1 MKMILSV
8 ILTVSTAFIL
18 GEYLPWWSVAVAAF
32 AVSLVTNQAPGAA
45 FISGFLGIALL
56 WVAYS
61 SWINQLNESLLSERI
76 ASVLPLQG
84 SSVLLILLTGL
95 IGGLAGGLSALTAS
109 YLVRPRE
116 RRVDYQN
123 YYRNKM
129 R

>member
-8 ILTVSTAFIL
+8 ILIASAAFIL

-32 AVSLVTNQAPGAA
+32 AVSLIISQSPGAA

-56 WVAYS
+56 WIAYS
-61 SWINQLNESLLSERI
+61 SWINHLNESLLSERI

-84 SSVLLILLTGL
+84 SSILLILLTGL
-95 IGGLAGGLSALTAS
+95 IGGLAGGLSALSAS
-109 YLVRPRE
+109 YLVRPKQG
-116 RRVDYQN
+116 RVDYQN

>member
-1 MKMILSV
+1 MKMILS
-8 ILTVSTAFIL
+8 IMFTAFAAFVL
-18 GEYLPWWSVAVAAF
+18 GEYLPWWSVAMAAF
-32 AVSLVTNQAPGAA
+32 AVSLVINQAPGAA
-45 FISGFLGIALL
+45 FVSGFLGIAFL

-76 ASVLPLQG
+76 AFVLPLQG
-84 SSVLLILLTGL
+84 SPLLLILLTGFT
-95 IGGLAGGLSALTAS
+95 GGLAGGLAALSAS
-109 YLVRPRE
+109 YLVRPGQ

>member
-1 MKMILSV
+1 MKTILSV
-8 ILTVSTAFIL
+8 ILTAFAAFVL
-18 GEYLPWWSVAVAAF
+18 GEYLPWWSVAIAAF
-32 AVSLVTNQAPGAA
+32 AVALIINQAPGAA

-56 WVAYS
+56 WVAYA

-84 SSVLLILLTGL
+84 SSILLILLTG
-95 IGGLAGGLSALTAS
+95 ITGGLAGGLSALSAS
-109 YLVRPRE
+109 FLGRPKQ
-116 RRVDYQN
+116 RRADYQN

>member
-8 ILTVSTAFIL
+8 ILIASAAFIL

-32 AVSLVTNQAPGAA
+32 AVSLIISQSPGAA

-56 WVAYS
+56 WIAYS

-76 ASVLPLQG
+76 AFVLPLQG
-84 SSVLLILLTGL
+84 SSILLILLTGL
-95 IGGLAGGLSALTAS
+95 IGGLAGGLSALSAS
-109 YLVRPRE
+109 YLVRPRQG
-116 RRVDYQN
+116 RVDYQN

>member
-8 ILTVSTAFIL
+8 ILTASAAFVL

-32 AVSLVTNQAPGAA
+32 VVSLLLSQAPGAA
-45 FISGFLGIALL
+45 FISGFLGIAFL
-56 WVAYS
+56 WMGYS
-61 SWINQLNESLLSERI
+61 FWINQLNESILSERI

-84 SSVLLILLTGL
+84 SSILLILLTGL
-95 IGGLAGGLSALTAS
+95 TGGLAGGLSAMSAS
-109 YLVRPRE
+109 FLVRPKQ